1 MKVVRTIY
9 EKEGKQYFAYFVKGI
24 LRGKEVR
31 ASVVPTD
38 VGGYTLL
45 DIVFADSNEAE
56 LINTPFEFKD
66 EASGNVIS
74 GNSFTVR
81 SVDENGEI
89 YECKVKPNKSSDKSL
104 LNMLMK

>member
-1 MKVVRTIY
+1 M
-9 EKEGKQYFAYFVKGI
+9 
-24 LRGKEVR
+24 RGKEVR

-56 LINTPFEFKD
+56 LVNTPFEFKD

-89 YECKVKPNKSSDKSL
+89 YECKVKPNKASDKSL